1 MKANNPTILYCNHD
15 IIMSYDIDKTK
26 CMPYKTVLYTHLNNN
41 MILIIKKTNKSVH
54 WIYKIAKLEPFQ
66 K

>member
-54 WIYKIAKLEPFQ
+54 
-66 K
+66 